1 MKVLVLERGWG
12 KRMCNTDSDKEV
24 RDHKQDAPGSSD
36 YWKSNVSYFLDSLRD
51 DLSFFKH
58 WAPLEQRIVES

>member
-1 MKVLVLERGWG
+1 MTK
-12 KRMCNTDSDKEV
+12 KF

-51 DLSFFKH
+51 DLSFFKQ